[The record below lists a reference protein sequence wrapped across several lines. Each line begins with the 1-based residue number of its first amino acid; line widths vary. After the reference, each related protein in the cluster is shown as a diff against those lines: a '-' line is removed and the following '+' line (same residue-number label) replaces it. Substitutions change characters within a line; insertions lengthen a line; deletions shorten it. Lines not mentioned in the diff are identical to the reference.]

1 MNWWPRRALDV
12 PALTTVDEP
21 QADTITLKD
30 EARELGHLLAA
41 AKLRL
46 PEGAPLELQESFKA
60 YRGPKGS
67 RPYFERKWLSLRL
80 SAVKRGMV
88 VDASVTPA
96 FLQGI
101 CVSECPVT
109 REPVDV
115 DGPTEQRPTLDRL
128 VNEVGY
134 RAGNICMLSRRANH
148 AKAEFSFEEVLQIA
162 VKAEPF
168 RGLDAKEW
176 ARLASLMYGAWAHAY
191 KKADPYLIP
200 LSAIPG
206 EGMFMSTS
214 QVVQLLL
221 LRHFGAGG
229 PRKKATA
236 TWLRMTRASG
246 AGDALFLSL
255 RDALTTALNGSA
267 RPADA
272 WTQPQ
277 VFDAFV
283 QWYRVCQLEVVPELE
298 ALLAMHQEKLGDEN
312 AFADWRRNVRRKA
325 ATSH

>member
-1 MNWWPRRALDV
+1 M
-12 PALTTVDEP
+12 
-21 QADTITLKD
+21 
-30 EARELGHLLAA
+30 
-41 AKLRL
+41 
-46 PEGAPLELQESFKA
+46 
-60 YRGPKGS
+60 
-67 RPYFERKWLSLRL
+67 
-80 SAVKRGMV
+80 KRGMV
-88 VDASVTPA
+88 VDASVTAA

-109 REPVDV
+109 REAVDV
-115 DGPTEQRPTLDRL
+115 DGPTERRPTLDRL

-148 AKAEFSFEEVLQIA
+148 AKAEFTFEEVLQIA

-221 LRHFGAGG
+221 LRHFGVGG

-246 AGDALFLSL
+246 ASDGLFLDL
-255 RDALTTALNGSA
+255 RDVLTAALSDAA

-283 QWYRVCQLEVVPELE
+283 HWYRICQLEVAPEVE
-298 ALLAMHQEKLGDEN
+298 ALLAVHQAKLGDEN
-312 AFADWRRNVRRKA
+312 AFADWQPNLRRKA
-325 ATSH
+325 AMSH

>member
-1 MNWWPRRALDV
+1 MAPEVVQSHQHSAGALDGTPDDFDLECV
-12 PALTTVDEP
+12 
-21 QADTITLKD
+21 
-30 EARELGHLLAA
+30 ELGRLSAA

-46 PEGAPLELQESFKA
+46 DPRGPEAYQKAFAA
-60 YRGPKGS
+60 YRGPKS
-67 RPYFERKWLSLRL
+67 PRPYIERKWLSLRL
-80 SAVKRGMV
+80 GAVKRGMV

-115 DGPTEQRPTLDRL
+115 GGPTEQRPTLDRL

-134 RAGNICMLSRRANH
+134 RAGNICMLSRRANL
-148 AKAEFSFEEVLQIA
+148 AKAEFGFEEVLQIA

-221 LRHFGAGG
+221 LRHFGVGG

-246 AGDALFLSL
+246 ATDGLFLDL
-255 RDALTTALNGSA
+255 RDALTAALSDAA

-283 QWYRVCQLEVVPELE
+283 HWYRICQLEVAPEVE
-298 ALLAMHQEKLGDEN
+298 ALLAVHQAKLGDEN
-312 AFADWRRNVRRKA
+312 AFADWQPNLRRKA

>member
-1 MNWWPRRALDV
+1 MEE
-12 PALTTVDEP
+12 ALTDHS
-21 QADTITLKD
+21 TLES
-30 EARELGHLLAA
+30 EARDLGRSLAA
-41 AKLRL
+41 AKLRI
-46 PEGAPLELQESFKA
+46 PDGAPPALQEAFTA
-60 YRGPKGS
+60 YRGSKQV
-67 RPYFERKWLSLRL
+67 RPYFERRWLSLRL
-80 SAVKRGMV
+80 SALKRGMV

-96 FLQGI
+96 FLQSI

-109 REPVDV
+109 RQPVDV

-148 AKAEFSFEEVLQIA
+148 AKAEFTFEEVLQIA

-191 KKADPYLIP
+191 KKADPYLVP

-221 LRHFGAGG
+221 LRHFGVGG

-236 TWLRMTRASG
+236 TWLRMTRAAG
-246 AGDALFLSL
+246 ASDGLFLDL
-255 RDALTTALNGSA
+255 RDALTAALSDAA

-272 WTQPQ
+272 WTKPL

-283 QWYRVCQLEVVPELE
+283 HWYRICQLEVVPEVE
-298 ALLAMHQEKLGDEN
+298 ALLALHQGRLGDAN
-312 AFADWRRNVRRKA
+312 AFADWQENMRYRSAQHR
-325 ATSH
+325 

>member
-1 MNWWPRRALDV
+1 MGTEVVQSHQHGGGAADGFPDSFAL
-12 PALTTVDEP
+12 ECF
-21 QADTITLKD
+21 
-30 EARELGHLLAA
+30 ELGRLSAA
-41 AKLRL
+41 ARLRL
-46 PEGAPLELQESFKA
+46 DPSGPEAYRTSFAA
-60 YRGPKGS
+60 YRGPKS
-67 RPYFERKWLSLRL
+67 PRPYFERKWLSLRL

-229 PRKKATA
+229 PRKKATT

-246 AGDALFLSL
+246 ATDGLFLCL
-255 RDALTTALNGSA
+255 RDALTAALKDSA
-267 RPADA
+267 QPADA
-272 WTQPQ
+272 WTQSK

-283 QWYRVCQLEVVPELE
+283 HWYRICQLEVVPELE
-298 ALLAMHQEKLGDEN
+298 ALLAMHQEKLGDES
-312 AFADWRRNVRRKA
+312 ASADWERNVRRKA
-325 ATSH
+325 AAPH

>member
-1 MNWWPRRALDV
+1 MAPEVVQSQQDRGAASDGSLDDFELECV
-12 PALTTVDEP
+12 
-21 QADTITLKD
+21 
-30 EARELGHLLAA
+30 ELGRLSAA
-41 AKLRL
+41 ARLRL
-46 PEGAPLELQESFKA
+46 DPSSPEAYRTSFAA
-60 YRGPKGS
+60 YRGPKS
-67 RPYFERKWLSLRL
+67 PRPYFERKWLSLRL

-162 VKAEPF
+162 VQAEPF

-221 LRHFGAGG
+221 LRHFGVGG
-229 PRKKATA
+229 PRKKATT

-246 AGDALFLSL
+246 ATDGLFLCL
-255 RDALTTALNGSA
+255 RDALTTAVKDSA
-267 RPADA
+267 RPVDA
-272 WTQPQ
+272 WTQPK

-283 QWYRVCQLEVVPELE
+283 QWYRICQLEVVPELE
-298 ALLAMHQEKLGDEN
+298 ALLVMHQQRLGDEN
-312 AFADWRRNVRRKA
+312 AFADWQPTVRRKA
-325 ATSH
+325 AASH

>member
-1 MNWWPRRALDV
+1 MAPEVVQSHQDRGAGSDGALDDFELECV
-12 PALTTVDEP
+12 
-21 QADTITLKD
+21 
-30 EARELGHLLAA
+30 ELGRLSAA
-41 AKLRL
+41 ARLRL
-46 PEGAPLELQESFKA
+46 DPIGPEAYRTSFAA
-60 YRGPKGS
+60 YRGPKS
-67 RPYFERKWLSLRL
+67 PRPYFERKWLSLRL

-148 AKAEFSFEEVLQIA
+148 AKAEYSFEEVLQIA
-162 VKAEPF
+162 VKAEAF

-206 EGMFMSTS
+206 AGMFMSTS

-229 PRKKATA
+229 PRKKATN

-246 AGDALFLSL
+246 ATDGLFLCL
-255 RDALTTALNGSA
+255 RDALTAALKDSA

-272 WTQPQ
+272 WTQPK

-283 QWYRVCQLEVVPELE
+283 HWYRICQLEVVPELE

-312 AFADWRRNVRRKA
+312 AFAEWQRNVRRKA

>member
-1 MNWWPRRALDV
+1 MRLRRAPDV
-12 PALTTVDEP
+12 PALTTVDES
-21 QADTITLKD
+21 QADTSTLKS

-41 AKLRL
+41 ARLRL
-46 PEGAPLELQESFKA
+46 PEGAPQELQESFKE
-60 YRGPKGS
+60 YRGPKGFL
-67 RPYFERKWLSLRL
+67 PYFERKWLSLRF
-80 SAVKRGMV
+80 SALKRGMV
-88 VDASVTPA
+88 VDPSVTPA
-96 FLQGI
+96 FLEK
-101 CVSECPVT
+101 VSSSECPVT
-109 REPVDV
+109 LEPLSVQ
-115 DGPTEQRPTLDRL
+115 GPEVQKPTVDRL

-148 AKAEFSFEEVLQIA
+148 AKADYTFEDVLQIA

-168 RGLDAKEW
+168 RGLDAAEW
-176 ARLASLMYGAWAHAY
+176 ARLTSLMYGAWAHAY

-221 LRHFGAGG
+221 LRHFGVGG

-246 AGDALFLSL
+246 ATDGLFLDL
-255 RDALTTALNGSA
+255 RDALTAALSDAA

-283 QWYRVCQLEVVPELE
+283 QWYRICQLEVVPELE
-298 ALLAMHQEKLGDEN
+298 ALLSVRQEKLGDEN
-312 AFADWRRNVRRKA
+312 AFANWQPNVRRKA
-325 ATSH
+325 AVSH